1 VPGLRVGQGTSQ
13 YLFNTYTGRRLEIKD
28 GGGPVSPVT
37 TAGPTLK
44 VSRTENYPSPVGGNS
59 VDNEANAAIYG
70 ISANTANSAQQVNGV
85 YGAAISNSGLKTDA
99 VGLTGIGQT
108 RVGNGV
114 GTGLYAEGRRDS
126 GTASVVGAEIRASNM
141 QGGNVDYVANG
152 FSPVMGLWVTCGAH
166 PNPLR
171 CGAGI
176 ALRGVP
182 PDGQPPS
189 AGISQWDVGIGF
201 TTGSITSAAV
211 RDDSGATASYY
222 MSGTHIYGIDTAP
235 AAISAAAIRLGNS
248 HQVSARNAQN
258 TADIPLLALDGNNR
272 VNIQNG
278 KVLIDSGSGQ
288 ITISG
293 NLVAF
298 ATSASPAVFGTSSA
312 ASGTGVVGT
321 SSTGI
326 GVYGATSGTGSY
338 GVLGNAFGPSSIA
351 VAGSTNAD
359 GASAFSGGTT
369 NANAYAGYFQGHVVV
384 AGPFDV
390 SGMGNKH
397 GVAPHP
403 DGTHRTFYSVES
415 PECWVEDFGTGTL
428 AGGKADVRL
437 DADFATLTHTD
448 DYHVFITEH
457 GGTHHHLSVATK
469 TGVGFTVEAD
479 HELAKVKGKNGSDLA
494 GTFSYRVVA
503 KPKTTAKVERLAK
516 ATLPNLPLPPMPKVP
531 APPEPPKKP

>member
-1 VPGLRVGQGTSQ
+1 MGPGHKRTDEQNGTGKVLKRRGLIAGAAALMAGIVAKQTAQHVGAVPPYAAGSIPFADGSGNLTQDTPNLSWDATVPGLRVGQGTSQ

-126 GTASVVGAEIRASNM
+126 GTASAVGAEIRASNM

-189 AGISQWDVGIGF
+189 AGISQWDVGIGSPPGVSPQRRCEM
-201 TTGSITSAAV
+201 TPERPLRIT
-211 RDDSGATASYY
+211 
-222 MSGTHIYGIDTAP
+222 
-235 AAISAAAIRLGNS
+235 
-248 HQVSARNAQN
+248 
-258 TADIPLLALDGNNR
+258 
-272 VNIQNG
+272 
-278 KVLIDSGSGQ
+278 
-288 ITISG
+288 
-293 NLVAF
+293 
-298 ATSASPAVFGTSSA
+298 
-312 ASGTGVVGT
+312 
-321 SSTGI
+321 
-326 GVYGATSGTGSY
+326 
-338 GVLGNAFGPSSIA
+338 
-351 VAGSTNAD
+351 
-359 GASAFSGGTT
+359 
-369 NANAYAGYFQGHVVV
+369 
-384 AGPFDV
+384 
-390 SGMGNKH
+390 
-397 GVAPHP
+397 
-403 DGTHRTFYSVES
+403 
-415 PECWVEDFGTGTL
+415 
-428 AGGKADVRL
+428 
-437 DADFATLTHTD
+437 
-448 DYHVFITEH
+448 
-457 GGTHHHLSVATK
+457 
-469 TGVGFTVEAD
+469 
-479 HELAKVKGKNGSDLA
+479 
-494 GTFSYRVVA
+494 
-503 KPKTTAKVERLAK
+503 
-516 ATLPNLPLPPMPKVP
+516 
-531 APPEPPKKP
+531 